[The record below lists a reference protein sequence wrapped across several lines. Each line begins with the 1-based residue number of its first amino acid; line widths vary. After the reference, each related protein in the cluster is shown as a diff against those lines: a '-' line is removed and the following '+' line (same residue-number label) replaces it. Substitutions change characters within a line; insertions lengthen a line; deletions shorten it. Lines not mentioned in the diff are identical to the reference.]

1 MANFQMPPFLLQCSV
16 VRADR
21 SFGVLGGP
29 GTEKL
34 TRTGLVGAVWAW
46 QIPTLDIK
54 KLPELSGAFV
64 ISLLRMTSLQTDL
77 VLNVQRCV
85 AFLSNLVDENT

>member
-46 QIPTLDIK
+46 QIPRYHRPATCSPSEDRGATLRC
-54 KLPELSGAFV
+54 SG
-64 ISLLRMTSLQTDL
+64 
-77 VLNVQRCV
+77 
-85 AFLSNLVDENT
+85 

>member
-1 MANFQMPPFLLQCSV
+1 LSWFNSLPWFLFHIYPIQ
-16 VRADR
+16 
-21 SFGVLGGP
+21 
-29 GTEKL
+29 
-34 TRTGLVGAVWAW
+34 WAW